1 MDKTRIP
8 KKNSHPH
15 ALHLFNEGK
24 QYGCSTG
31 IDDRTTWGYG
41 ELDNYGFWQHPLYF
55 DEENKKE
62 IKMTDTFD
70 EYKELV
76 KELNT
81 QKQYYA
87 ANMINV
93 LIERYKK
100 AEMDKSY
107 FKQYLDSLFD
117 IFEELLNTSELQT
130 IKLGNDKETIE
141 VIKATRSI
149 AKQIKE
155 NIATL

>member
-1 MDKTRIP
+1 
-8 KKNSHPH
+8 
-15 ALHLFNEGK
+15 
-24 QYGCSTG
+24 
-31 IDDRTTWGYG
+31 
-41 ELDNYGFWQHPLYF
+41 
-55 DEENKKE
+55 
-62 IKMTDTFD
+62 MTETFD

-93 LIERYKK
+93 LIERCKK